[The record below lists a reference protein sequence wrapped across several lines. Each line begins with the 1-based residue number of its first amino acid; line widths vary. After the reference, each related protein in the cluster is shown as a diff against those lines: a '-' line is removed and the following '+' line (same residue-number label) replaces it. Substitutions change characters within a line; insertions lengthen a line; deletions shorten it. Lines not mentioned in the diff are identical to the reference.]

1 MGALKTIKYKFLI
14 TSKIEL
20 ITGMHIGGS
29 SDFSPIGA
37 IDSPVVKD
45 PLTKQP
51 IIPGSSIKGKLRSLL
66 ARMIVE
72 SYNNNSSKL
81 PEHNG
86 DHQYIKELFGAQNEE
101 SKLQF
106 YDLFLSND
114 SAKEIKKNELD
125 FDFTEIKFEN
135 TIKRNEL
142 SANPRQL
149 ERVPAGAVFEF
160 KVIYN
165 FTCDDAR
172 YEDNFK
178 LLYNA
183 IKALEFDYLG
193 GSGSRGYGRVKFKN
207 FNIETVLKNC
217 NVKDKIECIDENL
230 EDGKEVKDKFEEIF
244 KKYIITNEEA
254 KNIENKLKEED
265 NENI

>member
-14 TSKIEL
+14 TSEIEL

-72 SYNNNSSKL
+72 SYDNNSNDSNNSNKNNKNKL

-86 DHQYIKELFGAQNEE
+86 DHKYIKELFGAQNEE

-106 YDLFLSND
+106 YDLFLSEK
-114 SAKEIKKNELD
+114 SVKKLISRELD

-160 KVIYN
+160 KVVYN

-172 YEDNFK
+172 YEDDFQ

-183 IKALEFDYLG
+183 IRALEFDYLG
-193 GSGSRGYGRVKFKN
+193 GSGSRGYGRVKFKD
-207 FNIETVLKNC
+207 FKIETVLKNC
-217 NVKDKIECIDENL
+217 NVK
-230 EDGKEVKDKFEEIF
+230 EDGKIEFTDENIIGKEVE
-244 KKYIITNEEA
+244 
-254 KNIENKLKEED
+254 NIENKFKEIFNKY

>member
-1 MGALKTIKYKFLI
+1 MGSLKTLKYKFLI
-14 TSKIEL
+14 TSKIKL

-37 IDSPVVKD
+37 IDSPVIKD

-51 IIPGSSIKGKLRSLL
+51 IIPGSSIKGKLRTLL
-66 ARMIVE
+66 ARMIFENYDNV
-72 SYNNNSSKL
+72 NKL
-81 PEHNG
+81 PDHNK
-86 DHQYIKELFGAQNEE
+86 DNEYIKELFGAQNEE

-106 YDLFLSND
+106 YDLFLTKE
-114 SAKEIKKNELD
+114 SAKFIKDKELD

-142 SANPRQL
+142 SATPRQL

-165 FTCDDAR
+165 FTSDDTK
-172 YEDNFK
+172 YENNFK

-193 GSGSRGYGRVKFKN
+193 GSGSRGYGRVKFED
-207 FNIETVLKNC
+207 FNIQTVLKNC
-217 NVKDKIECIDENL
+217 RINKEDEKIEFNDENI
-230 EDGKEVKDKFEEIF
+230 KD
-244 KKYIITNEEA
+244 NEA
-254 KNIENKLKEED
+254 KNIENKFMEIFNRLKS
-265 NENI
+265 

>member
-1 MGALKTIKYKFLI
+1 MGELKTIKYKFLI
-14 TSKIEL
+14 TSEIEL

-72 SYNNNSSKL
+72 SYNNNKL
-81 PEHNG
+81 PNHNQ
-86 DHQYIKELFGAQNEE
+86 DHDYIKVLFGAQNEE

-106 YDLFLSND
+106 YDLFLTKE
-114 SAKEIKKNELD
+114 SANNIKDKELD

-135 TIKRNEL
+135 TIQRDKL
-142 SANPRQL
+142 LATPRQL
-149 ERVPAGAVFEF
+149 ERVPAGAIFEF

-165 FTCDDAR
+165 CTCDDTR
-172 YEDNFK
+172 YEYNFK

-183 IKALEFDYLG
+183 IRALEFDYLG
-193 GSGSRGYGRVKFKN
+193 GSGSRGYGRVKFKD
-207 FNIETVLKNC
+207 FKIKTVLKNC
-217 NVKDKIECIDENL
+217 NVKEDGKIECIDENIVC
-230 EDGKEVKDKFEEIF
+230 EEVENKFREIF
-244 KKYIITNEEA
+244 NKK
-254 KNIENKLKEED
+254 K
-265 NENI
+265 